1 MKRRLAVILAAHV
14 VDYSRLI
21 RDNEAGALAALKGHR
36 EALIEPTVAER
47 NGRIVK
53 LMSDVLLIEFPS
65 AVEAVQ
71 CAVEIQH
78 MIGDYNAD
86 VPKEIRITYR
96 IGIGIGDIVVED
108 NDIYGDGVNVAARLE
123 SLAEPNGICVTAN
136 IFDQVKDGLD
146 LTIELLGECEVMNIA
161 EPVTVYRVLLD
172 DKAAALVTP
181 LVREATKPI
190 FPRWMYVAI
199 PAVVIVAVALTR
211 LF

>member
-1 MKRRLAVILAAHV
+1 MERRLAVMLAAHV
-14 VDYSRLI
+14 ADYNRLVLEG
-21 RDNEAGALAALKGHR
+21 EAGALAALKAHR

-53 LMSDVLLIEFPS
+53 RMDDGLLIEFPS

-96 IGIGIGDIVVED
+96 IGIGIGDIAVEN
-108 NDIYGDGVNVAARLE
+108 NDIYGDGVNMAARLE
-123 SLAEPNGICVTAN
+123 GLAEPNGICVTAN
-136 IFDQVKDGLD
+136 IFDQVKDKLK
-146 LTIELLGECEVMNIA
+146 LTIEHLGEREVMNIA

-181 LVREATKPI
+181 MVREATKPVYR
-190 FPRWMYVAI
+190 RWMVAAVVVLGLIAVAI
-199 PAVVIVAVALTR
+199 RR
-211 LF
+211 LS